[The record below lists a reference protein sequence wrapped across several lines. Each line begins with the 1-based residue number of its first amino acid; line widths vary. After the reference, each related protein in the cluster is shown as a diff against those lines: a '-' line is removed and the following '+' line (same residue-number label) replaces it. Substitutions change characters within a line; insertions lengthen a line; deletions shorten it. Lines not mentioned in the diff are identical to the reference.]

1 MNTTTLYFQKNNSA
15 FGYDLHMVIEVPTY
29 LKEKEV
35 DK

>member
-15 FGYDLHMVIEVPTY
+15 FGYDLHTVIEVLMQ